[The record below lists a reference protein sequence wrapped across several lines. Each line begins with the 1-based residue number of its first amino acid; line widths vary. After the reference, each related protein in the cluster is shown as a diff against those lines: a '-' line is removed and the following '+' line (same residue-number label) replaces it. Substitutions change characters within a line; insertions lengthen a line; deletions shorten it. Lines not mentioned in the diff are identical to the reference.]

1 MPELEYSSRA
11 ADWLREADPD
21 AREQVMSRLEQAV
34 DFPEHFLTRLS
45 DSPYYRLRA
54 GDYRAIVDW
63 RRNDEPE
70 LLFVRTIGHRRNVYD

>member
-1 MPELEYSSRA
+1 
-11 ADWLREADPD
+11 
-21 AREQVMSRLEQAV
+21 MSRLEQAV